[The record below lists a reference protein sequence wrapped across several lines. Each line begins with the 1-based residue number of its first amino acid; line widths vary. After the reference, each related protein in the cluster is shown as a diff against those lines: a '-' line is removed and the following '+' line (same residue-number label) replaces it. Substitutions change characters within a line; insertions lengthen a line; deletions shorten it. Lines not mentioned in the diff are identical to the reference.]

1 MAAVT
6 AAMVKELRSATD
18 APMMDCKKV
27 LVEAD
32 GDMAKA
38 TELLKERGIAKAA
51 KKADRVAAEGLAGI
65 IIADDFSKAT
75 VIEINSE
82 TDFVA
87 QNEGFQNLVKDT
99 AQDIYTNQPADVD
112 AFNASAFGSTFQAEV
127 IKIGEKIELRRFA
140 TLEADSTTALNG
152 YIHSNSRI
160 AVIVTAKC
168 DSEKTAEGMR
178 PFLKQV
184 AMHASAMKPSTLSYK
199 DLDADYVAAETIG
212 RIEVIKKENEEL
224 ARLKKPL
231 KNVPQYISM
240 SQLTDEVMAQAEA
253 DIKETLK
260 AQNKPEKIWDK
271 IIPGSIARF
280 ISDNTTLDK
289 EQALLDQNF
298 VLDEKKTVAQAVE
311 AAAKAL
317 GGTAEITAFVRLEVG
332 EGIEKKEDD
341 FAAEVAAQMG

>member
-6 AAMVKELRSATD
+6 AAMVKELRQATD

-32 GDMAKA
+32 GDMDRA

-65 IIADDFSKAT
+65 VIADDFSKAT

-87 QNEGFQNLVKDT
+87 QNEGFQKLVKDT

-112 AFNASAFGSTFQAEV
+112 AFNASAFGKTFQAEV

-140 TLEADSTTALNG
+140 TLNADSTTALNG
-152 YIHSNSRI
+152 YIHSNNRI

-178 PFLKQV
+178 PFMKQV
-184 AMHASAMKPSTLSYK
+184 AMHASAMKPTTLSYK
-199 DLDADYVAAETIG
+199 DFDPAYVASETVG
-212 RIEVIKKENEEL
+212 RIEVIKKDNEEL

-240 SQLTDEVMAQAEA
+240 SQLTDEVMAAAEEN
-253 DIKETLK
+253 IKAELK

-271 IIPGSIARF
+271 IIPGSLARF
-280 ISDNTTLDK
+280 VSDNTTLDK

-298 VLDEKKTVAQAVE
+298 VLDEKLTVAQAVE
-311 AAAKAL
+311 KAAKEL
-317 GGTAEITAFVRLEVG
+317 GGTAEITEFVRLEVG